1 MSVVYEFKK
10 LAKGSTFCISYTVDH
25 IIYIQATLI
34 QYCIIDS
41 SFLAESC
48 CQVCGCENSR
58 CFQTFAINV
67 LNISNHNPN
76 PYSSYKLLYFNYFPS
91 KLAKTV
97 PVVIL
102 LCLTPDDFTYQGRA
116 SGCER
121 VNWTYLPVC
130 PSLFLNPFSPRPA
143 KTVHFVILLCLTPD
157 NFTRQG
163 SFVKSINLFPPRD
176 SPLTN
181 KIVWH

>member
-116 SGCER
+116 SGWER
-121 VNWTYLPVC
+121 VNRAYLPISLPWPFPSQTGQNC
-130 PSLFLNPFSPRPA
+130 PFCHFILSNARQFYSSRKLCKIYQSFPTQRLSLD
-143 KTVHFVILLCLTPD
+143 K
-157 NFTRQG
+157 
-163 SFVKSINLFPPRD
+163 
-176 SPLTN
+176 
-181 KIVWH
+181 

>member
-1 MSVVYEFKK
+1 MIVFYSRTYVSLCIMSVVYEFKK

-102 LCLTPDDFTYQGRA
+102 LCLTPD
-116 SGCER
+116 
-121 VNWTYLPVC
+121 
-130 PSLFLNPFSPRPA
+130 
-143 KTVHFVILLCLTPD
+143 

-181 KIVWH
+181 KIIWH